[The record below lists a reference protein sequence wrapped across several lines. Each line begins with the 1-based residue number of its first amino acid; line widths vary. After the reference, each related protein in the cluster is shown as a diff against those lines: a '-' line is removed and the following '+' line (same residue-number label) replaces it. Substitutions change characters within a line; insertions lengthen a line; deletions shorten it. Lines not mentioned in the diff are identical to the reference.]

1 MSSLPNYRVIVA
13 FDRQRVGDVIQPT
26 GLLRERL
33 LRLKFIE
40 ACEPPKPVLTLT
52 PPRTARR
59 GTHG

>member
-1 MSSLPNYRVIVA
+1 MSLPNFRVIVA

-40 ACEPPKPVLTLT
+40 ACESPKPALTLT
-52 PPRTARR
+52 PPRAARR
-59 GTHG
+59 VPHA